1 MDVSIHTGGAT
12 HTCVHLGLETL
23 CASSEISKALFF
35 LWWRMMIVFKKKKM
49 VQIVAARIISIL
61 HLQQRSE
68 GGILLH

>member
-1 MDVSIHTGGAT
+1 
-12 HTCVHLGLETL
+12 
-23 CASSEISKALFF
+23 
-35 LWWRMMIVFKKKKM
+35 MMIVFKKKKM